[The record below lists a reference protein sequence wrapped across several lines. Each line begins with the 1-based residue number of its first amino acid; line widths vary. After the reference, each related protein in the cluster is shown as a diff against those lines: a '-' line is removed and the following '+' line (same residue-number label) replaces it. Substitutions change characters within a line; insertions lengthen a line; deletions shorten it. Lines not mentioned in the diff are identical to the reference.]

1 MASSFILFQITLEFI
16 IEVKPQKT
24 KVSYFYCYA
33 FEKLLVSIYKLRQM
47 SISIKVHKRTDLHLL
62 RKLWHMGVGLI
73 GVTFYLLSGI
83 NSEKLAIAL
92 LALAA
97 IAIIVDILRI
107 NNPKVQRASLI
118 VMAPFL
124 RKSELRSI
132 TGLPFYA
139 LGVALSLI
147 LFKEKIALLSVLFL
161 IFADPISSYVGIR
174 FGKDKFLPNKSLQG
188 SFAGFFV
195 CAFITLIYSLI
206 IGNAGPYVVLFAILA
221 GLVGA
226 ISEMMSFLIDDN
238 LTIPVISG
246 LGLTLLNH
254 IFVIF

>member
-1 MASSFILFQITLEFI
+1 
-16 IEVKPQKT
+16 
-24 KVSYFYCYA
+24 
-33 FEKLLVSIYKLRQM
+33 M
-47 SISIKVHKRTDLHLL
+47 SVSIKVHKRSDLHLL

-73 GVTFYLLSGI
+73 GVAFYLISRI
-83 NSEKLAIAL
+83 SADKLAIAL

-97 IAIIVDILRI
+97 IAIIIDILRI
-107 NNPKVQRASLI
+107 NNQKVQRASLLI
-118 VMAPFL
+118 MAPFM

-139 LGVALSLI
+139 VGVALSLI
-147 LFKEKIALLSVLFL
+147 LFSEKIAILSILFL

-188 SFAGFFV
+188 SLAGFFV
-195 CAFITLIYSLI
+195 CALITLIFALI
-206 IGNAGPYVVLFAILA
+206 IGNASPYLIFFTLLA
-221 GLVGA
+221 GLVGS

-254 IFVIF
+254 IFAIF

>member
-1 MASSFILFQITLEFI
+1 
-16 IEVKPQKT
+16 
-24 KVSYFYCYA
+24 
-33 FEKLLVSIYKLRQM
+33 M
-47 SISIKVHKRTDLHLL
+47 SVSIKVHKRSDLHLL

-73 GVTFYLLSGI
+73 GVAFYLISGI
-83 NSEKLAIAL
+83 SADKLAIAL

-97 IAIIVDILRI
+97 IAIVIDILRI
-107 NNPKVQRASLI
+107 NNQQVQRASLLI
-118 VMAPFL
+118 MAPFM

-139 LGVALSLI
+139 VGVALSLI
-147 LFKEKIALLSVLFL
+147 LFSEKIAMLSILFL

-174 FGKDKFLPNKSLQG
+174 FGKDKFLPNKSIQG
-188 SFAGFFV
+188 SLAGFFV
-195 CAFITLIYSLI
+195 CAIITLIYILI
-206 IGNAGPYVVLFAILA
+206 IGNVGPYLILFALLA
-221 GLVGA
+221 GLVGS

-254 IFVIF
+254 IFAIF

>member
-1 MASSFILFQITLEFI
+1 
-16 IEVKPQKT
+16 
-24 KVSYFYCYA
+24 
-33 FEKLLVSIYKLRQM
+33 M
-47 SISIKVHKRTDLHLL
+47 SVSIKVHKRSDLHLL

-73 GVTFYLLSGI
+73 GVAFYLISGI
-83 NSEKLAIAL
+83 SADKLAIAL

-97 IAIIVDILRI
+97 IAIVIDILRI
-107 NNPKVQRASLI
+107 NNQQVQRASLLI
-118 VMAPFL
+118 MAPFM

-139 LGVALSLI
+139 VGVALSLI
-147 LFKEKIALLSVLFL
+147 LFSEKIAMLSILFL

-174 FGKDKFLPNKSLQG
+174 FGKDKFLPNKSIQG
-188 SFAGFFV
+188 SLAGFFV
-195 CAFITLIYSLI
+195 CAIITLIYILI
-206 IGNAGPYVVLFAILA
+206 IGNAGPYLILFALLA
-221 GLVGA
+221 GLVGS

-254 IFVIF
+254 IFAIF